1 MRDQLQHPGD
11 AALAVWFHDAVYDPR
26 RSGNEQA
33 SASLGRRYLKAAGSP
48 PTQVDRI
55 ASMILDTRHH
65 GPAASPAGAL
75 VADADLAILA
85 APEDEFDAYERAIRE
100 EYSHLSDAEF
110 DRGRKQFVE
119 TFLLRP
125 RIYQTTSF
133 SHLESMARENL
144 QRSVGR

>member
-1 MRDQLQHPGD
+1 M
-11 AALAVWFHDAVYDPR
+11 
-26 RSGNEQA
+26 
-33 SASLGRRYLKAAGSP
+33 
-48 PTQVDRI
+48 
-55 ASMILDTRHH
+55 
-65 GPAASPAGAL
+65 
-75 VADADLAILA
+75 ADADLAILA

-110 DRGRKQFVE
+110 DRGRKPFVE